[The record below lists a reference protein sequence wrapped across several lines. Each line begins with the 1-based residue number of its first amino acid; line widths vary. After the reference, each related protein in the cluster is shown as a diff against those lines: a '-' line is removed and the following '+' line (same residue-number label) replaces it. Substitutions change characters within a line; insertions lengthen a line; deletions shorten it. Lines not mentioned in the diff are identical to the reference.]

1 MPNVPNFETLNW
13 QYRLASATYQV
24 KMLHMA
30 CGFDS
35 LRNIGRKQV
44 FNLISILLFYSA
56 IHGTT
61 EELRF
66 MSRARQLIFDGAR
79 SGEGYFSADGQ
90 SMVFQSERE
99 AGNPFYQIY
108 HVDLSTGN
116 VQRVSPGI
124 GKTTCA
130 FLRPGHNEV
139 LFSSTHLDPR
149 SEEWQLEELD
159 FRASGKQ
166 RRYSW
171 DYDPQMDI
179 FTATH
184 DGGNI
189 KRLTNSLGYD
199 AEASYSPDGSKI
211 VFCSNRHAY
220 LDTTNLSQ
228 EQKRLME
235 TDKSFFGEIYIMDA
249 DGSNQTRLTYKDG
262 YDGGPFFSPDGM
274 RILWR
279 RFDESGVNADI
290 FTMSLDGSDTHKV
303 TDFQSMSWAP
313 YFHPSGEYVIFAS
326 NKYGFGNFEL
336 FIVDAA
342 GAREPVRVTDAQGF
356 DGLPVFSPD
365 GNQISWTS
373 NRTRDGKSQIF
384 LARWNHQAAS
394 NALEASP
401 KIPQF
406 HPDIRIADLQNS
418 VANLAADTMKGR
430 LAGTDDSRKAAEY
443 IAERL
448 ITAKVK
454 GAVDDGYF
462 HEYEFT
468 RGVDI
473 NGPATSFTLTNSSG
487 EKKFNLNEDY
497 RPLPFSSSG
506 KISGEVIF
514 GGYGLALPSD
524 GGITLDP
531 YGGADVSGKIV
542 LIFRYVPEGVSNP
555 RRTELNRYSGLRYKA
570 MIARQRGAAGLL
582 VVTGPNSPGAGKL
595 AGLSDDGSLSGSG
608 IVAASISLETAEAIL
623 AKSDK
628 SLKELQTGLDSE
640 NPHAANGFIIPDTKV
655 SLEVTVTRK
664 AYTDQNVIG
673 IISPDGKSLES
684 ADGEYILLGAHYDHL
699 GLGESGGSRQTSD
712 DSGEIHNGADDNASG
727 VALLLELADYYS
739 VPENRTRLSA
749 PLVLAF
755 WGGEESGLLG
765 SARFAAD
772 PPVPME
778 QCKAYLNFDMV
789 GRMREFKLI
798 IQGLGSSDNW
808 STYIERANIPAGL
821 DLQLQDDP
829 YLPTDTTSIYPLEIP
844 VLSFFTGSHDDYHR
858 PSDDPDTLNY
868 EGLSDITKLA
878 RHMIESLTSPENPL
892 TYQSY
897 ADTRSAAGSRDTL
910 RIYLGTI
917 PDYAS
922 ETDGLR
928 LTGVSEGGPASI
940 AGIQAGDIII
950 ELAGQKIK
958 NIYDYT
964 YAIDALKV
972 DVPAEIVLRR
982 GEKTIDLQIIPKAR

>member
-1 MPNVPNFETLNW
+1 MDDMV
-13 QYRLASATYQV
+13 S
-24 KMLHMA
+24 
-30 CGFDS
+30 GFNS
-35 LRNIGRKQV
+35 FRKITRKQV
-44 FNLISILLFYSA
+44 FNLFSILLFYSA

-79 SGEGYFSADGQ
+79 SGEGYFSADGT

-99 AGNPFYQIY
+99 NGNPFYQIY
-108 HVDLSTGN
+108 HVDLTTGN

-124 GKTTCA
+124 GKTTCS
-130 FLRPGHNEV
+130 FLRPGKNEV
-139 LFSSTHLDPR
+139 LFSSTHLDPK
-149 SEEWQLEELD
+149 SEDWQREELE

-179 FTATH
+179 FTATP
-184 DGGNI
+184 DGENI
-189 KRLTNSLGYD
+189 KRLTDSLGYD

-220 LDTTNLSQ
+220 FNNANLNT
-228 EQKRLME
+228 EQQRLLE
-235 TDKSFFGEIYIMDA
+235 TDKSFFGEIYIMNA
-249 DGSNQTRLTYKDG
+249 DGSNQTRLTYTEG
-262 YDGGPFFSPDGM
+262 YDGGPFFSPDGT

-279 RFDESGVNADI
+279 RFDETGVNADI
-290 FTMSLDGSDTHKV
+290 YTMNLDGSDTRKM

-342 GAREPVRVTDAQGF
+342 GLREPVRVTDAEGF

-365 GNQISWTS
+365 GNQISWTC

-384 LARWNHQAAS
+384 LARWNHEEAT
-394 NALEASP
+394 NALKESP
-401 KIPQF
+401 KISQF
-406 HPDIRIADLQNS
+406 HPDIRKEDLQQS
-418 VANLAADTMKGR
+418 VIDLAADSMNGR
-430 LAGTDDSRKAAEY
+430 LAGTDDARKAAEY
-443 IAERL
+443 ISGRL
-448 ITAKVK
+448 KSANVE
-454 GAVDDGYF
+454 GAVDGDFF

-473 NGPATSFTLTNSSG
+473 NGPATFFTLTNSMENKDFS
-487 EKKFNLNEDY
+487 LNEDY

-514 GGYGLALPSD
+514 GGYGLALPSE
-524 GGITLDP
+524 GGMTLDP
-531 YGGADVSGKIV
+531 YGGADISGKIV
-542 LIFRYVPEGVSNP
+542 LIFRYVPEEVSSE
-555 RRTELNRYSGLRYKA
+555 RRAELNRYSGLRYKA
-570 MIARQRGAAGLL
+570 MIARQRGATGLL

-595 AGLSDDGSLSGSG
+595 VGLSDDGSLSGSG

-628 SLKELQTGLDSE
+628 TLKELQTGLDSE
-640 NPHAANGFIIPDTKV
+640 NPHATNGFIIPDTRV
-655 SLEVTVTRK
+655 SLEVSVTRR
-664 AYTDQNVIG
+664 AYTDQNVVG
-673 IISPDGKSLES
+673 IITPDGKLPG
-684 ADGEYILLGAHYDHL
+684 ADSHYVLLGAHYDHL

-739 VPENRTRLSA
+739 VPENRAHLSA

-755 WGGEESGLLG
+755 WGGEELGLLG
-765 SARFAAD
+765 SARFAAS

-789 GRMREFKLI
+789 GRMREYKLV
-798 IQGLGSSDNW
+798 IQGLGSSENW

-844 VLSFFTGSHDDYHR
+844 VLSFFTGSHDNYHR

-868 EGLSDITKLA
+868 EGLSEITNLA
-878 RHMIESLTSPENPL
+878 RHMVESLTSPENPL
-892 TYQSY
+892 KYQSY
-897 ADTRSAAGSRDTL
+897 TDTRSAAGSRDTL

-917 PDYAS
+917 PDYAT

-928 LTGVSEGGPASI
+928 LTGVSEGGPASL
-940 AGIQAGDIII
+940 AGIQAGDVII

-972 DVPAEIVLRR
+972 DVPEKIVLRR
-982 GEKTIDLQIIPKAR
+982 GEETINLQIIPKAR